1 MSDNLSR
8 EDRIRT
14 MRSVKS
20 KETGPERRLRGM
32 LAGLGLTGWLV
43 NPEAIEGKPDFAF
56 PEQKVAIFVDGC
68 FWHGCPICNRPL
80 PESNREYW
88 GRKISRN
95 VKRDH
100 GNSAKLEAAGW
111 QVVRIWEHQMR
122 KNESLDPIANLIKA
136 CLEIKE

>member
-56 PEQKVAIFVDGC
+56 PKQKVAIFVDGC

-80 PESNREYW
+80 PASNREYW
-88 GRKISRN
+88 RRKITRN

-100 GNSAKLEAAGW
+100 VNSVKLEAAGW

-122 KNESLDPIANLIKA
+122 KNESLDPIANLIKT

>member
-1 MSDNLSR
+1 MPDNLSR

-20 KETGPERRLRGM
+20 KGTGPERRLRGM
-32 LAGLGLTGWLV
+32 LAGLGYTGWLV

-56 PEQKVAIFVDGC
+56 PEQKVTIFVDGC

-80 PESNREYW
+80 PVSNREYW
-88 GRKISRN
+88 ESKISRN
-95 VKRDH
+95 VKRDQE
-100 GNSAKLEAAGW
+100 NSAKLEAEGW
-111 QVVRIWEHQMR
+111 QVVRIWEHQMQ
-122 KNESLDPIANLIKA
+122 KSESLDQIRNRIKA